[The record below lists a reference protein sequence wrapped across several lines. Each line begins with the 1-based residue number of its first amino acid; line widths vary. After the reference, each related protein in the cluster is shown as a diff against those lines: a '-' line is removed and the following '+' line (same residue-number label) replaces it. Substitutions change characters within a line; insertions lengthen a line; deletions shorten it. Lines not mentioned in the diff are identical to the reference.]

1 MRIIPAYRSQIGA
14 GSGGGTGGS
23 DPFLPEYGA
32 NLIWVT
38 GLTYEVVPIQS
49 TIQYY
54 IQGTLYSSTGGQG
67 TSATADATNDR
78 FDAYVLDTNGNVV
91 VIEGTPA
98 ANPVLPAIDPTQYA
112 LVAYVRISAA
122 STSAGDD
129 GDVDQTCIYQE
140 NAEWTTSST
149 TPTDV
154 DFDAT
159 TDPQNGT
166 KHIQVNCDI
175 SGWKTMQFDISSG
188 SINRND
194 VSVLKWAVRSAT
206 GGNDTSGRFFLIL
219 YNNGTPVA
227 YQFINHA
234 QFGWDQNDTSY
245 HNVALDVNDDLVWL
259 SPSYQE
265 FDRVYLYLYDVF
277 DRTPNSYYI
286 DDICFQYVGNGLNTA
301 DCCGHNYENTLWVD
315 ADNGNDATAVKG
327 DFNKPYKNASA
338 ADTAAVSGDT
348 VELMPGTHT
357 ATGLGKDGV
366 TYKIMAGAVLQSTSG
381 ALFTD
386 GGSAI
391 SFNIIS
397 EGTLQ
402 NTTSGGQVITQTAA
416 STINVLTDILDLN
429 DTNDTD
435 QIRAHGGAN
444 SLLRITANT
453 INASGFRGIACEGNN
468 THTPKIIVRANYI
481 NCQSE
486 LFQCVDGG
494 IMDIEFNRADV
505 DGIRL
510 FCYNGG
516 GTVRMRGNVNGAST
530 WTNGVLQVEANNIG
544 TGGNWGETIFTGNV
558 VHNSSKSPFDVQE
571 TGRLILRNVRCE
583 WNDVSATQPIL
594 EMDSFGTAG
603 DANSTAILDNV
614 TLINHNQDA
623 ASQGINIGNN
633 SPAGY
638 SNIDLSNVHIQLD
651 DTAITAGAKT
661 IDANGA
667 SINYRIFGYL
677 HTNAPI
683 DGTNIAEYTMGTPEY
698 DNGNSSTALTINLLK
713 SNAHKVTLTGN
724 CTFTLSNPQ
733 AGHTY
738 VLRLVQDGTG
748 SRTVTWPAA
757 VKWEGG
763 TAPTLSTA
771 ASAIDLVTLYYDGTN
786 YYGVSALDFS

>member
-98 ANPVLPAIDPTQYA
+98 ANPVLPAIDPAQYA

-129 GDVDQTCIYQE
+129 GDVDQICIYQE
-140 NAEWTTSST
+140 NAEWTTSSSST

-175 SGWKTMQFDISSG
+175 SGWKTMKFVKGSG
-188 SINRND
+188 TLNRYD
-194 VSVLKWAVRSAT
+194 LTVLKWAIKGSAA
-206 GGNDTSGRFFLIL
+206 GSDSRGRIFIML
-219 YNNGTPVA
+219 YNGSTPVA
-227 YQFINHA
+227 YTAINA
-234 QFGWDQNDTSY
+234 GQYGWDQNDTTY
-245 HNVALDVNDDLVWL
+245 HNVALDVNDDLIWL
-259 SPSYQE
+259 SAGYDT
-265 FDRVYLYLYDVF
+265 FDTVYLYLRDVQ
-277 DRTPNSYYI
+277 DHTPNSYYI

-301 DCCGHNYENTLWVD
+301 DCCGHLYGNVLYVD
-315 ADNGNDATAVKG
+315 AVDGNDTTAVKG
-327 DFNKPYKNASA
+327 NFNKPYKTLRGAYDNAQ
-338 ADTAAVSGDT
+338 SGDLVDVVRGPVVQVLDLRDGIDIRLRGQ
-348 VELMPGTHT
+348 VEWQNPSI
-357 ATGLGKDGV
+357 D
-366 TYKIMAGAVLQSTSG
+366 Y
-381 ALFTD
+381 LFTD
-386 GGSAI
+386 NNSTVNTNIFGDGKIVLGESRLGYVSSQSRINIDISAIELDLSSFYAYLQLDNSVVNINVQELIQTGSEQIFIVLGSA
-391 SFNIIS
+391 SESPRFNLTAQVIES
-397 EGTLQ
+397 
-402 NTTSGGQVITQTAA
+402 SGGVLDVRDNAQATIAYNNLIYDSSSFEFVRNEASELLVYGMLSEDTATNSKPFATTFGGISAAYTEWHGHVNIYGTASAFTLTTGSCTFEHVGVCEIKNSSNAAAIVRFSGSSTNSIFRARQSALIHQGTAA
-416 STINVLTDILDLN
+416 TAHAISTNM
-429 DTNDTD
+429 
-435 QIRAHGGAN
+435 N
-444 SLLRITANT
+444 S
-453 INASGFRGIACEGNN
+453 ASGQANVELHDC
-468 THTPKIIVRANYI
+468 KIT
-481 NCQSE
+481 
-486 LFQCVDGG
+486 L
-494 IMDIEFNRADV
+494 
-505 DGIRL
+505 
-510 FCYNGG
+510 
-516 GTVRMRGNVNGAST
+516 
-530 WTNGVLQVEANNIG
+530 
-544 TGGNWGETIFTGNV
+544 
-558 VHNSSKSPFDVQE
+558 
-571 TGRLILRNVRCE
+571 
-583 WNDVSATQPIL
+583 
-594 EMDSFGTAG
+594 
-603 DANSTAILDNV
+603 NSTAI
-614 TLINHNQDA
+614 
-623 ASQGINIGNN
+623 G
-633 SPAGY
+633 
-638 SNIDLSNVHIQLD
+638 
-651 DTAITAGAKT
+651 AGAKA
-661 IDANGA
+661 IAA
-667 SINYRIFGYL
+667 SGTLNYAIFGYL
-677 HTNAPI
+677 STNGPI